1 MKMNMNRTLGTGTFI
16 SIGSPVV
23 TEIVSM
29 MGFDWML
36 FDMEHGCVN
45 EANLLHNLQAVRS
58 PDVKII
64 VRVRTAEP
72 TIISRVLDAGA
83 DGIMVPH
90 VSTPEQASAVVD
102 SMLYPP
108 RGSRG
113 FSTSVRAMGF
123 GKNPVKD
130 TLAWEP
136 PLFLAQI
143 ESREGVEAASQIA
156 AVEGVDMLFVGPRDL
171 SLDLSVRKDPM
182 DFDLAVRMV
191 ASAATEAGKQ
201 AGILVRN
208 IADRAKFEEYG
219 YSALAIGSDMGALKK
234 GYDEFKPKQV

>member
-1 MKMNMNRTLGTGTFI
+1 MNTRTLGIGTFI

-36 FDMEHGCVN
+36 FDMEHGCIN
-45 EANLLHNLQAVRS
+45 ESNLLHNLQAVRD

-64 VRVRTAEP
+64 VRVREPDP

-83 DGIMVPH
+83 SGIMVPH
-90 VSTPEQASAVVD
+90 VSTPGLAASVVD
-102 SMLYPP
+102 AMRYPP

-123 GKNPVKD
+123 GKHPVKD

-143 ESREGVEAASQIA
+143 ESREGVEAAAHIA
-156 AVEGVDMLFVGPRDL
+156 GVDGVDMLFVGPRDL

-182 DFDLAVRMV
+182 DFDLAIRMV
-191 ASAATEAGKQ
+191 AAAASEAGKQ
-201 AGILVRN
+201 SGILVRN
-208 IADRAKFEEYG
+208 IADRAKFEGYG
-219 YSALAIGSDMGALKK
+219 YTALAIGSDMGALKK
-234 GYDEFKPKQV
+234 GYEELKPKQL